1 MCPKPGRVCELSH
14 MCVRVKCESSSL
26 SSWTAITDRPTDS
39 PRPGKFRDQF
49 SLFPSN
55 LDFMLFSVINYF
67 APALTY
73 KTYSLKKSVNSSE
86 KGVNHKQDKI
96 FAALLTNI
104 THISTL

>member
-1 MCPKPGRVCELSH
+1 

-67 APALTY
+67 ALH
-73 KTYSLKKSVNSSE
+73 SLIKHTACYLSFKKSVNSSE
-86 KGVNHKQDKI
+86 KGVNHQQDKI